1 MDIGLDISPSAL
13 ESIQTLC
20 IGLAL
25 AGLLASAFEFVT
37 AQKASFRVLEEGG
50 VFALAAL
57 PMLAFTAP
65 FIILRNTLRGRR
77 LEHRP
82 IPFVMLATMIACG
95 WSLLS
100 GRVAIEL
107 ARLVAGV

>member
-1 MDIGLDISPSAL
+1 MSIDPAALD
-13 ESIQTLC
+13 SIEALC

-25 AGLLASAFEFVT
+25 AGLLASAYEFLT
-37 AQKASFRVLEEGG
+37 AQRASFRMLDQGG
-50 VFALAAL
+50 IAALAAV

-65 FIILRNTLRGRR
+65 FIILRNTIRGRS
-77 LEHRP
+77 LEARP

-100 GRVAIEL
+100 GRVAIDL
-107 ARLVAGV
+107 ASLVAGS

>member
-1 MDIGLDISPSAL
+1 MPISPSAV

-25 AGLLASAFEFVT
+25 SGLLASAFELAT
-37 AQKASFRVLEEGG
+37 ERKASFRLLEAGG
-50 VFALAAL
+50 VAALVAL

-77 LEHRP
+77 FQHRP
-82 IPFVMLATMIACG
+82 IPFVMIATMIACG

-100 GRVAIEL
+100 GRVVLDL
-107 ARLVAGV
+107 AHFVVG